1 MVESVRAW
9 HPAVPDV
16 REVLHATF
24 DHAYPAHT
32 HDAWTVLLID
42 SGVVAFELGR
52 EAHRAAP
59 GSIAL
64 LPPGVAHDGQSAVR
78 DSAYRKR
85 VLYLEPEWL
94 PRGMPSVAVGRPT
107 IGTRSA
113 VSAVRRIHGA
123 LGSPGDLLAAEHWV
137 HALRHDLLGH
147 LGSPVDEIR
156 DAPLARRLRELLD
169 DRLTE
174 TFTLAEAGGE
184 LGANPSHLIRAF
196 SQAYG
201 IAPHRYVTGRRVDRA
216 RRLLLDGRTAAES
229 AVLAGFHDQ
238 AHLTR
243 HFRRTLGTTPGAF
256 ARAAGAGAA

>member
-9 HPAVPDV
+9 HPPVPSV

-24 DHAYPAHT
+24 HHAYPAHT
-32 HDAWTVLLID
+32 HDAWTVLLVD

-52 EAHRAAP
+52 ATHRAA
-59 GSIAL
+59 SDSFAL

-78 DSAYRKR
+78 DAAYRKR
-85 VLYLEPEWL
+85 VLYLEPDWL
-94 PRGMPSVAVGRPT
+94 PRGTPSVAVGRPT
-107 IGTRSA
+107 VRAGSSVA
-113 VSAVRRIHGA
+113 AVRRIHAA
-123 LGSPGDLLAAEHWV
+123 LASPGDLLAAEHWV
-137 HALRHDLLGH
+137 HALRNDLLGH
-147 LGSPVDEIR
+147 LGAPAPAR
-156 DAPLARRLRELLD
+156 ADAPLARRLRELLD

-174 TFTLAEAGGE
+174 TFTLAEAGE
-184 LGANPSHLIRAF
+184 VLGANASHLIRAF
-196 SQAYG
+196 SRAYG

-216 RRLLLDGRTAAES
+216 RRLLLDGRSAAES

-256 ARAAGAGAA
+256 ARAAGQGAA

>member
-107 IGTRSA
+107 IGARS
-113 VSAVRRIHGA
+113 
-123 LGSPGDLLAAEHWV
+123 
-137 HALRHDLLGH
+137 
-147 LGSPVDEIR
+147 
-156 DAPLARRLRELLD
+156 
-169 DRLTE
+169 
-174 TFTLAEAGGE
+174 
-184 LGANPSHLIRAF
+184 
-196 SQAYG
+196 
-201 IAPHRYVTGRRVDRA
+201 
-216 RRLLLDGRTAAES
+216 
-229 AVLAGFHDQ
+229 
-238 AHLTR
+238 
-243 HFRRTLGTTPGAF
+243 
-256 ARAAGAGAA
+256 